1 LPNALRKV
9 VLSIP
14 VGIGTLF
21 FLASVILFSLARPP
35 RGEQFQTIDQTIAD
49 VPVQTREVELVVIS
63 PTTFTG
69 DSRYV
74 QLELSEDVA
83 LAYRAIL
90 ERLRERASGVWPAAL
105 PVPNVFMVQNTVV
118 LDFDMPEPI
127 LVSIAQER
135 ALIQTIETTLL
146 RSGATAVRF
155 LVNQQEPETF
165 LGHIVVNSSL
175 D

>member
-1 LPNALRKV
+1 MPNTLRKV

-35 RGEQFQTIDQTIAD
+35 RGERFQAIDQTISD
-49 VPVQTREVELVVIS
+49 VAVQTREVELVVIS
-63 PTTFTG
+63 PTTFTA

-90 ERLRERASGVWPAAL
+90 GHLRDSASGIWPAAL
-105 PVPNVFMVQNTVV
+105 PVPTVFMVQNTVV

-165 LGHIVVNSSL
+165 LGYIVVNSSL